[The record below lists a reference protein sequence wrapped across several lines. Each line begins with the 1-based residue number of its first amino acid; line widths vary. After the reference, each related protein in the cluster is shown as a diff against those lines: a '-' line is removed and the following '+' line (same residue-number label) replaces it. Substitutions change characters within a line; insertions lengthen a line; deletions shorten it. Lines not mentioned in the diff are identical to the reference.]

1 MSCTPLVRSSEAN
14 FKLALRVVE
23 TLSAEFQFDADAAW
37 DKVCSSPV
45 AKMRHRFRRAAKKA
59 RRDLN
64 VRGPYS
70 SYLLFSMDVR
80 PRMRT
85 ENATASI
92 TDISKL
98 ISAEWEKLPEAKKTD
113 YKTRAREDRDRYNR
127 EKAAALERVAAE
139 QPAEVVSETV
149 VPVATTPVVKA
160 PKAPKAPKASK
171 ASKTPTAPATTAPAT
186 TAPATTAPATTAPA
200 TTPAKGTIS
209 KGSFKVYQTQKRASL
224 EKKNPTSKKSEV
236 TKMLSDAWGKL
247 STSQQAKFVQTTA

>member
-23 TLSAEFQFDADAAW
+23 TLAAEFQFDVDAAW

-85 ENATASI
+85 ENASASI

-98 ISAEWEKLPEAKKTD
+98 ISAEWEKLPEPAKNS
-113 YKTRAREDRDRYNR
+113 YKARAREDRDRYNR
-127 EKAAALERVAAE
+127 EKEVALKNLET
-139 QPAEVVSETV
+139 ETV
-149 VPVATTPVVKA
+149 APVESAPVESAPVTKAPRTPKAHKSPKTTPVTAEVPVATT
-160 PKAPKAPKASK
+160 
-171 ASKTPTAPATTAPAT
+171 TAPVTVEVSATPAT
-186 TAPATTAPATTAPA
+186 PAPV
-200 TTPAKGTIS
+200 KGAVS
-209 KGSFKVYQTQKRASL
+209 KGSFKVYQAQKRAAL

-236 TKMLSDAWGKL
+236 TKMLSDAWAKL
-247 STSQQAKFVQTTA
+247 SSNQQAKFVQTSA

>member
-14 FKLALRVVE
+14 FKLALRIVE

-149 VPVATTPVVKA
+149 VPVASTPVVKA
-160 PKAPKAPKASK
+160 PRASKASK
-171 ASKTPTAPATTAPAT
+171 ASKTPTAPATAPATTAPAT
-186 TAPATTAPATTAPA
+186 TAPATAPA
-200 TTPAKGTIS
+200 TTPAKGTTS
-209 KGSFKVYQTQKRASL
+209 KGSFKVYQAQKRASL

>member
-160 PKAPKAPKASK
+160 PRASKASK
-171 ASKTPTAPATTAPAT
+171 ASKTPTAPATAPAT
-186 TAPATTAPATTAPA
+186 TAPATTSPATAPA
-200 TTPAKGTIS
+200 TTPAKGTTS
-209 KGSFKVYQTQKRASL
+209 KGSFKVYQAQKRASL

>member
-149 VPVATTPVVKA
+149 VPVASTPVVKA
-160 PKAPKAPKASK
+160 PRASK

-186 TAPATTAPATTAPA
+186 TAPATAPATTAPA
-200 TTPAKGTIS
+200 TAPAKGTTS